1 MVRKSIYSISSYKFL
16 LMVIGVKCTSLLTPT
31 QQSSLNWIQ
40 HGNTLHFN
48 FFYEI
53 RIYKW
58 IQENSKELIQNI
70 FCVWYLIFLRTKSS
84 NNFTLDFVY
93 KSWVL
98 VLLSKINEKKA
109 NVYIYI
115 KKESVTLWNKNY
127 YSTTM

>member
-93 KSWVL
+93 KS
-98 VLLSKINEKKA
+98 
-109 NVYIYI
+109 
-115 KKESVTLWNKNY
+115 
-127 YSTTM
+127 